1 MTDIHGWTLSCRDT
15 GTSTSDLAKAAARAG
30 AATGSAFL
38 LHEQTAGRGRQGRQ
52 WASQR
57 GGMFVSVLLYPSSP
71 VAGWFA
77 LSFATALAI
86 YDVVERHLT
95 EQIRQHDAATRLP
108 VIGLKWPNDV
118 LVDGRKVAGVLLE
131 ADGNS
136 LIIGSGINIAAI
148 APLDHNPYPPI
159 GFADFPGVLPA
170 PEALAKNYLHRL
182 KFYYNT
188 WEQDGFAPLRDLW
201 LARALHMKQNV
212 TVTVAGRKVTGICD
226 ALALDGGLVLLDQS
240 GASHHITTGDVELI
254 GF

>member
-1 MTDIHGWTLSCRDT
+1 MTDIHGWTLSCRDK
-15 GTSTSDLAKAAARAG
+15 GTSTSDLARAAARAG

-38 LHEQTAGRGRQGRQ
+38 LHEQTAGRGRHGRQ
-52 WASQR
+52 WASKR
-57 GGMFVSVLLYPSSP
+57 GGMYMSVLLYPSSP

-95 EQIRQHDAATRLP
+95 EQISQHEPAARLP

-118 LVDGRKVAGVLLE
+118 LVDGRKIAGVLLE

-148 APLDHNPYPPI
+148 APLDHNPHPPI

-170 PEALAKNYLHRL
+170 PETLAKNYLHRL
-182 KFYYNT
+182 KFYYDK

-201 LARALHMKQNV
+201 LACALHMKQNV

-226 ALALDGGLVLLDQS
+226 DLALDGGLVLLDQS

-254 GF
+254 GY